1 VAWIVDLVLPRRCVS
16 CAAAGHAFCA
26 QCRGALRAL
35 SPPQCARCGAPT
47 AWPVERCR
55 ECAGRRLAFASA
67 RSAFAYAGPAKPFL
81 RGWKERGLRQLGTL
95 AGELVAERL
104 TPVAADV
111 VTCVPADRVRQLER
125 SRHPAEM
132 LARELARRWGLPYAA
147 LLGRARAAQRQAG
160 LAYVG
165 RRANV
170 QGAFEAREGVP
181 SRVLLV
187 DDVYTTGATASAGA
201 SALRR
206 AGATR
211 VEIVTFARAV
221 R

>member
-1 VAWIVDLVLPRRCVS
+1 
-16 CAAAGHAFCA
+16 
-26 QCRGALRAL
+26 
-35 SPPQCARCGAPT
+35 
-47 AWPVERCR
+47 VERCR

-67 RSAFAYAGPAKPFL
+67 RSAFAYAGPVRPFL
-81 RGWKERGLRQLGTL
+81 RAWKERGLRHLGAL

-104 TPVAADV
+104 TERLTPVAVDV
-111 VTCVPADRVRQLER
+111 VTCVPADQIRQLER

-132 LARELARRWGLPYAA
+132 LARELARRWELPYGS
-147 LLGRARAAQRQAG
+147 LLGRARTAQRQAG
-160 LAYVG
+160 LAYAG
-165 RRANV
+165 RRINV
-170 QGAFEAREGVP
+170 QGAFEARADVP

-187 DDVYTTGATASAGA
+187 DDIYTTGATASAGA

-206 AGATR
+206 GGAAR

>member
-1 VAWIVDLVLPRRCVS
+1 VAWIVDLLLPRRCVS
-16 CAAAGHAFCA
+16 CAAAGHVFCVR
-26 QCRGALRAL
+26 CRGALRAL
-35 SPPQCARCGAPT
+35 SAPLCERCGAPT

-67 RSAFAYAGPAKPFL
+67 RSAFAYAGPARPLL
-81 RGWKERGLRQLGTL
+81 RAWKEHGLRHLGTL

-111 VTCVPADRVRQLER
+111 VTWVPADQIRQLER
-125 SRHPAEM
+125 SRHPAET
-132 LARELARRWGLPYAA
+132 LARELARRWELPYQS
-147 LLGRARAAQRQAG
+147 LLARARPAQRQAG
-160 LAYVG
+160 LAYAG
-165 RRANV
+165 RRTNI
-170 QGAFEAREGVP
+170 QGAFEATTEVP

-206 AGATR
+206 RGASR
-211 VEIVTFARAV
+211 VQIVTFARAV